1 MWQIITTDTFNN
13 SPIIFNT
20 KRERSNGMGRT
31 LEQILATEKPEVVAK
46 ANAMAEEVLLNIHL
60 AELRERVKKTQVEI
74 AQQLNIKQPTVAG
87 MEKPGRDLK
96 LSTLKRYVEA
106 AGGKLRLN
114 IELPDGS
121 HYEFVV

>member
-1 MWQIITTDTFNN
+1 
-13 SPIIFNT
+13 
-20 KRERSNGMGRT
+20 MGRT

-46 ANAMAEEVLLNIHL
+46 DNAMAEEVLLNIHL